1 MTAITR
7 ALGVNLT
14 QLNSVVSGTTGI
26 VFLDGIIGHCGWIGK
41 PHLNLHHVMEI
52 LTRYEE

>member
-7 ALGVNLT
+7 ALGINLT
-14 QLNSVVSGTTGI
+14 QLNSIVSGTTGI

-41 PHLNLHHVMEI
+41 PHLNLHHVMEV
-52 LTRYEE
+52 LSRYEE